1 MPTFSVTSKKATL
14 RLMATSP
21 LRPNKKTFRGKNGSL
36 SLYIPSAEQTLN
48 PFLTTYH
55 LVELIGKNA
64 DVSSASTWLP
74 REMRV
79 LCSNSLNMLITS
91 LTHSHTCKECDG
103 LLWCLL
109 GIFLSWVCFNVSGR
123 PRLSV
128 CVRLSLPVHLLFPH
142 RLFATHIKQ
151 PTEFCQYHW
160 LDSPTTSPI
169 LSPYLVA
176 PHTQSRMASLCVMT
190 L

>member
-1 MPTFSVTSKKATL
+1 
-14 RLMATSP
+14 MAANP
-21 LRPNKKTFRGKNGSL
+21 FIFPG
-36 SLYIPSAEQTLN
+36 AEQTLN
-48 PFLTTYH
+48 PFQTTYH

-64 DVSSASTWLP
+64 DVSAASTWLP
-74 REMRV
+74 REMSV
-79 LCSNSLNMLITS
+79 LCSNSLNMLLTS

-151 PTEFCQYHW
+151 PTEFCQYHR
-160 LDSPTTSPI
+160 LDSPTSPI
-169 LSPYLVA
+169 LLIWSL
-176 PHTQSRMASLCVMT
+176 HTHNHARLHCV
-190 L
+190 